1 MKKNIRDYK
10 KVGVQYAYVLD
21 AICFEGTDKEKVSY
35 FFDSFNAE
43 RNSVY
48 DKRCY
53 PNLTDRVANYIQ
65 GLPNCIDV
73 AFCDYYIAETGKL
86 WGYCKTDKQAAKFVD
101 NWFNMIALRLIQLKK
116 YYNI

>member
-10 KVGVQYAYVLD
+10 KVGVQYTYVLD
-21 AICFEGTDKEKVSY
+21 AICFEGTDEEKVSY

-43 RNSVY
+43 RNSAY

-53 PNLTDRVANYIQ
+53 PNLTNRISNYIQ
-65 GLPNCIDV
+65 GLPTCIGV
-73 AFCDYYIAETGKL
+73 AFSDYDIIQIGKS

-101 NWFNMIALRLIQLKK
+101 NWFNTIALRLIQLKK